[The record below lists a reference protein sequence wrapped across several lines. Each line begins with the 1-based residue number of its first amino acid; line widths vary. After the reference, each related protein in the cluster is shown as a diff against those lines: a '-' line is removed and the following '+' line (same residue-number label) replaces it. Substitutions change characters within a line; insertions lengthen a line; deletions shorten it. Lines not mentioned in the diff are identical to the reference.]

1 MSATTVHRLKNDSK
15 IISKIPFFSTLHPEE
30 IEQVERLF
38 TKKQYSKEQIVL
50 YEEDTSNYMYLIYSG
65 KVRVVKMNEDG
76 KEQIITIHKRN
87 DFFGEMTLLDGKT
100 APATIIAHEDAV
112 IGLLHKRD
120 FDEYLLKNDG
130 IRRKIIELLC
140 ARLRDSWEMIKI
152 LSFNAENAQDRVVS
166 LLVRLQ
172 ELYGVKDDRGVIID
186 VKMTHQQMASYASV
200 TRETMSR
207 VLRNLEK
214 AEVITVLENKAILLN
229 SRFFETFGK
238 KDELANVAVA
248 C

>member
-1 MSATTVHRLKNDSK
+1 MVETTVQRPRNGSK
-15 IISKIPFFSTLHPEE
+15 LIGNIPFFSTLEPEE
-30 IEQVERLF
+30 VDQVEALF
-38 TKKQYSKEQIVL
+38 KKKQYAKEQIVL
-50 YEEDTSNYMYLIYSG
+50 YEEDTSSYMYLIYSG
-65 KVRVVKMNEDG
+65 KVRVVKMNDEG

-87 DFFGEMTLLDGKT
+87 DFFGEMSLLDGKT
-100 APATIIAHEDAV
+100 SPATVIAHEDSI
-112 IGLLHKRD
+112 IGLLHKQD
-120 FDEYLLKNDG
+120 FDEYLMKNEG

-140 ARLRDSWEMIKI
+140 ARLRESWEMIKI

-166 LLVRLQ
+166 LLGRLQ

-214 AEVITVLENKAILLN
+214 AEVITVLDNKAILLKN
-229 SRFFETFGK
+229 QFFKSIGK
-238 KDELANVAVA
+238 KNVLEAAVH
-248 C
+248 